1 MNEDYHFWGITY
13 DAWFTGVTPVIL
25 FFLGYL
31 LNKYCEEK
39 KEKDRIDEFREYI
52 MNELKLLDE
61 PISQQIAFIKSNADK
76 LNTNRLEHLILETN
90 LNFSIRNLKE
100 VKFEEL
106 YKIFKTKTNINFHKI
121 QLYKECINGLNS
133 NFELNIENSLK
144 LIKRFEL
151 FQSDY
156 NKAMENLEEELMNI
170 VAKFKTNQNKV
181 KYLQAIDKIRFNWM
195 NYDLDDRSYKD
206 MFVSDEYYIE
216 PLRVF
221 CRANS
226 DVDEFFLLLPK
237 ILKVRYAVIDLKETR
252 EVIKNQFIETAN
264 RIDLIRLK
272 IKNKL
277 ID

>member
-1 MNEDYHFWGITY
+1 
-13 DAWFTGVTPVIL
+13 
-25 FFLGYL
+25 
-31 LNKYCEEK
+31 
-39 KEKDRIDEFREYI
+39 
-52 MNELKLLDE
+52 
-61 PISQQIAFIKSNADK
+61 
-76 LNTNRLEHLILETN
+76 
-90 LNFSIRNLKE
+90 
-100 VKFEEL
+100 
-106 YKIFKTKTNINFHKI
+106 
-121 QLYKECINGLNS
+121 
-133 NFELNIENSLK
+133 
-144 LIKRFEL
+144 
-151 FQSDY
+151 
-156 NKAMENLEEELMNI
+156 
-170 VAKFKTNQNKV
+170 
-181 KYLQAIDKIRFNWM
+181 M